1 MRNWFAKKTTRFSEF
16 LWNILGSGFFA
27 VQAALILTVISRK
40 YDIET
45 AGMVTFAYAFAVLIY
60 AVSRWGMRN
69 YQASDLD
76 EKFSF
81 RNYLGAR
88 VISCLIAILIT
99 FVFLAIQFASGNYA
113 IDKLHI
119 ILGIAILKVIDA
131 FEDVILGRLQ
141 QKDIFIA
148 AAKMMAIHQIA
159 VTAMIML
166 LAWFAIPIQFLFYF
180 ADAFAV
186 LMMLGLIW
194 LTRPLLSDT
203 HEAISR
209 RTVFTML
216 KECMPLNIG
225 IALSV
230 YVSNIPKYA
239 IDMYMSEEVQAIL
252 GYIMLPV
259 FVVTL
264 VSQFLYQP
272 FIRELA
278 YFWESG
284 QLRRLYK
291 KMLTQIAWILG
302 CTVLV
307 LVGCWVIGLQILSWM
322 YHVNLLDYKMIFT
335 IFLGGGALY
344 ALAFYLNVLLTITR
358 CQHSIAIGYLLATA
372 VALLSQKTM
381 ADRFGV
387 SGIAWLYLV
396 VNAVMFLVFIVTL
409 LWTFRK
415 RSKQT
420 Q

>member
-1 MRNWFAKKTTRFSEF
+1 MRNWFTKKTTRFSEF

-88 VISCLIAILIT
+88 VISCLIAILI
-99 FVFLAIQFASGNYA
+99 
-113 IDKLHI
+113 
-119 ILGIAILKVIDA
+119 DA

-194 LTRPLLSDT
+194 LTRPLLSDM

-415 RSKQT
+415 RSKQA